1 MDLEPLDI
9 AAIRGVFPVLEQSI
23 HGHPLVYLDSAATC
37 QKPSVVIEA
46 EREFYRRD
54 YSNIH
59 RGVHALSER
68 ATKRFEEVREKVK
81 NFINAA
87 DSHEIVFVRGATEGI
102 NLVARSW
109 GTRFLNPGD
118 EVLITA
124 MEHHAN
130 IVPWQMI
137 CDEKQA
143 TLRVIPMNMSG
154 ELEYAKIPQLI
165 NEKTKL
171 VAMNFV
177 SNALGTVNDV
187 QQVIDLAHARGV
199 PVLLDAAQAVP
210 HQRID
215 VQELGC
221 DFLVFSGHKVYAPTG
236 TGVLYGR
243 HLILEAMP
251 PFQGGGDMIKSVSFE
266 KTVYNDAPWKFE
278 AGTPDIAGVIGLG
291 AAIEFVESVGIDSIQ
306 AHEAGL
312 LEYALDG
319 LTQVAGLRLIG
330 EAKNRAGAIS
340 FVIDGVHSHDV
351 GTILD
356 REGIALRV
364 GHHCAQPVMRHF
376 GLNSTARASFAIY
389 NTRDDVD
396 ALVSGLQKVR
406 EIFST

>member
-1 MDLEPLDI
+1 MDIEPLDT
-9 AAIRGVFPVLEQSI
+9 AAIRGAFPVLEQSI
-23 HGHPLVYLDSAATC
+23 HGNPLVYLDSAASC
-37 QKPSVVIEA
+37 QKPNVVIEA

-59 RGVHALSER
+59 RGVHELSER
-68 ATKRFEEVREKVK
+68 ATKRFEAVREKVK
-81 NFINAA
+81 SFINAA
-87 DSHEIVFVRGATEGI
+87 NSHEIVFVRGATEGI

-109 GTRFLNPGD
+109 GTRFLSPGD

-137 CDEKQA
+137 CEEKQA

-154 ELEYAKIPQLI
+154 ELEYDQIPLLI
-165 NEKTKL
+165 NENTKL

-177 SNALGTVNDV
+177 SNALGTINDV
-187 QQVIDLAHARGV
+187 QQVIDLSHARGV

-243 HLILEAMP
+243 HIILEAMP

-291 AAIEFVESVGIDSIQ
+291 AAIDFVEGVGIDTIE
-306 AHEAGL
+306 AHEADL
-312 LEYALDG
+312 IEYALEG
-319 LTQVAGLRLIG
+319 LKQVEGLRLIG

-340 FVIDGVHSHDV
+340 FVVDGVHAHDV

-356 REGIALRV
+356 REGIAVRV
-364 GHHCAQPVMRHF
+364 GHHCAQPVMKHF
-376 GLNSTARASFAIY
+376 GLTSTARASFAIY
-389 NTRDDVD
+389 NTREDVD
-396 ALVSGLQKVR
+396 ALIAGLQKVR
-406 EIFST
+406 EIFSA